1 MLSVSNTRS
10 MIGWLSSIDVT
21 FVRILHKINAL
32 VSLSR
37 RDNTNSNYGERVVC
51 APWTAAIIGHV
62 LRTAAPCSILQQQR
76 EYSTSVA
83 GGIVVV
89 HGSTKKAATTAVLP
103 AAVVYNRTTTT
114 SIMYGCGRK

>member
-37 RDNTNSNYGERVVC
+37 RDNTNSNHGERVVC

-83 GGIVVV
+83 GGIVVN
-89 HGSTKKAATTAVLP
+89 GSTEKAATTAVLL
-103 AAVVYNRTTTT
+103 AVVYNRTTTT